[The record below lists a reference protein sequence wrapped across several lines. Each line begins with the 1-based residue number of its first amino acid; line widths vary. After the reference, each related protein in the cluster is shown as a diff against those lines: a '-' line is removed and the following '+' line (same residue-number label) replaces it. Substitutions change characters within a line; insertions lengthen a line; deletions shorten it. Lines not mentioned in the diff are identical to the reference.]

1 MKPIFLLI
9 ALSIFQ
15 IIASQLTEEQIVKDY
30 FPHIKKTSE
39 DLRPKDIPKLKN
51 IRFII
56 GDFTIDKLYYYHSNE
71 FIRFQISNCFVH
83 FLIDIYEGDG
93 TCLKEN
99 YVLLIKNFKFNVQSS
114 FRRDTFYTDRYYPF
128 LEYYYSQIDMEIDYE
143 NFDNN
148 ILDVDAD
155 YIKKRFETLK
165 YNLLEKFDEKWK
177 EYIVEILLRYYSNG
191 LISG

>member
-1 MKPIFLLI
+1 MKSIYLLI
-9 ALSIFQ
+9 AFSIFQ
-15 IIASQLTEEQIVKDY
+15 IIASQQTEEQIIKDY
-30 FPHIKKTSE
+30 FPYIKKTSE
-39 DLRPKDIPKLKN
+39 ALRPKDIPRLKN

-56 GDFTIDKLYYYHSNE
+56 GDFTLDKLYYYHSNE

-99 YVLLIKNFKFNVQSS
+99 YVLSVKNFKFNVQSS
-114 FRRDTFYTDRYYPF
+114 FRRDTFYTTRYYPF

-143 NFDNN
+143 FFDNN
-148 ILDVDAD
+148 IEDAD

-165 YNLLEKFDEKWK
+165 YNLLDKFNEKWR
-177 EYIVEILLRYYSNG
+177 EYIKEILLRYYSNG